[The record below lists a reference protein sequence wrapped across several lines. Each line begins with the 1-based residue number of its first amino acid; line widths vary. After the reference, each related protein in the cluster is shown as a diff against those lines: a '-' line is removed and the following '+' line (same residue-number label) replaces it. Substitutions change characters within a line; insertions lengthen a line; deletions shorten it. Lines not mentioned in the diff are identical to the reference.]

1 MAAASG
7 KLDGLATV
15 GGVIVGGARSTP
27 RWSRRSAPSPTPG
40 SSATFTLPQL
50 LHLPAPVV
58 AALVV
63 AIAVGAFV
71 GAEKIERL
79 VTGTAPRTPPVRRRV
94 FVALGV
100 LAAVA
105 IVTLALPVPEP
116 EF

>member
-1 MAAASG
+1 MILGGLLYAEVEPKLGAFPNSG
-7 KLDGLATV
+7 KLG
-15 GGVIVGGARSTP
+15 
-27 RWSRRSAPSPTPG
+27 
-40 SSATFTLPQL
+40 TFTLPQL

-63 AIAVGAFV
+63 AFAVGGFL

-79 VTGTAPRTPPVRRRV
+79 VTGTAPEAPPVRRRV

-100 LAAVA
+100 LAVVA